1 MVGLRARKTKK
12 VNRKTVLRENL
23 ADTAIL
29 AGLAF

>member
-1 MVGLRARKTKK
+1 MELSATTGRPHGEKW
-12 VNRKTVLRENL
+12 VLRENL